1 MKKELFAELTE
12 SLNEVL
18 EHAQGKV
25 TLKTKNVQIPA
36 PPKARPAKDI
46 VRLRKRLGISQA
58 VFARMLG
65 VARDT
70 EISWEQGRR
79 TPSGPALR
87 LLEIAERHPEHLAQS
102 ALHG

>member
-1 MKKELFAELTE
+1 MKKELFAELKE

-18 EHAQGKV
+18 DHAQGKI
-25 TLKTKNVQIPA
+25 TLKTTNVALPE
-36 PPKARPAKDI
+36 PPKILKAKDI
-46 VRLRKRLGISQA
+46 VRIRKRLGVSQA
-58 VFARMLG
+58 IFARVLG

-87 LLEIAERHPEHLAQS
+87 LLEIAERHPELLVESQT
-102 ALHG
+102 

>member
-1 MKKELFAELTE
+1 MKKELFAELKG

-18 EHAQGKV
+18 DHTQGKI
-25 TLKTKNVQIPA
+25 TLKTTNVPIPE
-36 PPKARPAKDI
+36 PPKMLQAKDI
-46 VRLRKRLGISQA
+46 VRIRKRLGVSQA
-58 VFARMLG
+58 IFARVLG

-87 LLEIAERHPEHLAQS
+87 LLEIAERHPELLTEVQT
-102 ALHG
+102 